1 MKIKIAENTGFCMGV
16 RKAVLDIVDV
26 INKNSETIYVI
37 GPLIH
42 NPQTVSILQS
52 RGIITINSIDN
63 IENKVIAIRTHG
75 IPKESLRLLKQ
86 KASKIINL
94 TCPRVARV
102 QGIVKKY
109 SREGYFAI
117 IIGDDHHAE
126 VESVKSYADAGVI
139 VISNIEDIKKIPD
152 ALKYIVVAQTTFDEC
167 LFEEITQILK
177 RKYNDILIFN
187 TICDSTHKRQ
197 SDVINAVKE
206 GIDTLVV
213 VGGKNSA
220 NTKRLAQIGKNNN
233 IKTFHIESEE
243 ELNDEDFKNS
253 NYVLVTAG
261 ASTPGW
267 IINNV
272 LEKLYSIS
280 NKYKNPLLYFI
291 MHFFE
296 IAIRLNLISSV
307 ASFFMSLLIEKLSGV
322 WSSYKLPFLSA
333 FFIFIMYAVNNYFL
347 KDTLKITN
355 PFKYKLHK
363 NNHFIILTSTIAAI
377 LFSVMITLNIKNYLS
392 LLVYYSILLTGMV
405 YSSSYFKFLINK
417 YTSSL
422 IKTIYSIKSIPADI
436 GWIIVTLFI
445 PVCYAFQDSKLS
457 EIHTGIVLS
466 LIIFLSYLIVSRNL
480 LLDFIGFNGDLII
493 GNVTVPIILGINKAR
508 YLFYILS
515 CMAMISLFYLSIF
528 YNIKFIFFIINIMI
542 NYYLVLKI
550 LNLKYF
556 ISLKYEMLTDMNLV
570 IFILLCLFIIIG

>member
-16 RKAVLDIVDV
+16 RKAVLDIVNV
-26 INKNSETIYVI
+26 INKSSEPIYVL

-52 RGIITINSIDN
+52 RGIVTINSIDD
-63 IENKVIAIRTHG
+63 IENKIIAIRTHG
-75 IPKESLRLLKQ
+75 IPKASLRILKQ
-86 KASKIINL
+86 NASKIINL

-109 SREGYFAI
+109 SREGYFVI

-126 VESVKSYADAGVI
+126 VESVKSYADDGVI
-139 VISNIEDIKKIPD
+139 VISSIDDIKKIPD
-152 ALKYIVVAQTTFDEC
+152 ASKYIVVAQTTFDES
-167 LFEEITQILK
+167 LFEEITKILK
-177 RKYNDILIFN
+177 IKFSNVLIFN

-197 SDVINAVKE
+197 SDVINAIKE

-220 NTKRLAQIGKNNN
+220 NTRRLAQIGKNSN

-243 ELNDEDFKNS
+243 ELHEKDFKNT

-272 LEKLYSIS
+272 LEKLYYIS
-280 NKYKNPLLYFI
+280 NKQENLLLYFVLR
-291 MHFFE
+291 FFE
-296 IAIRLNLISSV
+296 IAVRLNLISSI
-307 ASFFMSLLIEKLSGV
+307 ASFFMSLLIETISGI
-322 WSSYKLPFLSA
+322 WSSYKLPVLSA

-363 NNHFIILTSTIAAI
+363 NNHLIIVTSTLAAI
-377 LFSVMITLNIKNYLS
+377 LLSLIITATIKNYIC
-392 LLVYYSILLTGMV
+392 LLLYYTILLTGII
-405 YSSSYFKFLINK
+405 YSSNQFKYFINK
-417 YTSSL
+417 YAPTF
-422 IKTIYSIKSIPADI
+422 IKTIYSIKSIPANV
-436 GWIIVTLFI
+436 GWITITLLIPTLYASQYINISAMHIDIIILLIV
-445 PVCYAFQDSKLS
+445 
-457 EIHTGIVLS
+457 
-466 LIIFLSYLIVSRNL
+466 FLSYLIISRNL
-480 LLDFIGFNGDLII
+480 LLDLIGFNGDLII
-493 GNVTVPIILGINKAR
+493 GNVTLPIIIGISKAK
-508 YLFYILS
+508 YLLHILS
-515 CMAMISLFYLSIF
+515 FIGMMVLLYISIF
-528 YNIKFIFFIINIMI
+528 YDIKFLLFSINII
-542 NYYLVLKI
+542 FNYFLVLKV

-556 ISLKYEMLTDMNLV
+556 ISLKYEILTDINLI
-570 IFILLCLFIIIG
+570 IFILICLLIIIV

>member
-16 RKAVLDIVDV
+16 RKAVLDIVNV
-26 INKNSETIYVI
+26 INNSNETIYVL

-52 RGIITINSIDN
+52 RGIITINSIND
-63 IENKVIAIRTHG
+63 IENKIIAIRTHG
-75 IPKESLRLLKQ
+75 IPKESLRLLK
-86 KASKIINL
+86 KNASKIINL

-109 SREGYFAI
+109 SREGYYAI
-117 IIGDDHHAE
+117 IIGDNHHAE

-139 VISNIEDIKKIPD
+139 VISSVEDIKKIPD
-152 ALKYIVVAQTTFDEC
+152 GLKYFVVAQTTFDEC
-167 LFEEITQILK
+167 NFEEITEILQ

-197 SDVINAVKE
+197 SDVINAIKD

-220 NTKRLAQIGKNNN
+220 NTKRLAQIGKNSN

-243 ELNDEDFKNS
+243 ELHDEDFKNS

-280 NKYKNPLLYFI
+280 NKYTNHLLYFI
-291 MHFFE
+291 IRFFE
-296 IAIRLNLISSV
+296 IAIRLNIISSI
-307 ASFFMSLLIEKLSGV
+307 ASFFMSLLIEKISGI

-333 FFIFIMYAVNNYFL
+333 LFIFIMYAVNNYFL

-377 LFSVMITLNIKNYLS
+377 LFSVVITLNIKNYLS
-392 LLVYYSILLTGMV
+392 LFLYYSILLTGMI
-405 YSSSYFKFLINK
+405 YSSSYFKSLINK
-417 YTSSL
+417 YMFSL
-422 IKTIYSIKSIPADI
+422 IKTIYSIKAIPADI
-436 GWIIVTLFI
+436 GWIIVTLLI
-445 PVCYAFQDSKLS
+445 PACCAFQDNTLT

-466 LIIFLSYLIVSRNL
+466 LIIFLSYLIISRNL

-493 GNVTVPIILGINKAR
+493 GNVTVPIILGINRAK
-508 YLFYILS
+508 YLFYVLS
-515 CMAMISLFYLSIF
+515 FLAMASVCYLSIF
-528 YNIKFIFFIINIMI
+528 FNVKFIFFIINIII

-556 ISLKYEMLTDMNLV
+556 ISLKYEMLTDINLI
-570 IFILLCLFIIIG
+570 IFILLCLFIIG

>member
-16 RKAVLDIVDV
+16 RKAVLDIVNV
-26 INKNSETIYVI
+26 INKSTETIYVL

-52 RGIITINSIDN
+52 RGIITINSIND
-63 IENKVIAIRTHG
+63 IENKIIAIRTHG
-75 IPKESLRLLKQ
+75 IPKESLWILKQ
-86 KASKIINL
+86 NASKIINL

-126 VESVKSYADAGVI
+126 VESVKSYADDGVI
-139 VISNIEDIKKIPD
+139 VISSVEDIKKIPD
-152 ALKYIVVAQTTFDEC
+152 GLKYIVVAQTTFDEC
-167 LFEEITQILK
+167 LFDEITGILK
-177 RKYNDILIFN
+177 RKYHNILIFN

-197 SDVINAVKE
+197 SDVINAIKE

-220 NTKRLAQIGKNNN
+220 NTQRLAQIGKNSN

-243 ELNDEDFKNS
+243 ELHDEDFKNS

-272 LEKLYSIS
+272 LEKLYAIS
-280 NKYKNPLLYFI
+280 NKNENPFLYFI

-296 IAIRLNLISSV
+296 IAIRLNLISSL
-307 ASFFMSLLIEKLSGV
+307 ASFFMSLLIEKIAGV
-322 WSSYKLPFLSA
+322 WSTYKLPSLSA

-355 PFKYKLHK
+355 PYKYKLHK
-363 NNHFIILTSTIAAI
+363 NNHFIILASTIAAI
-377 LFSVMITLNIKNYLS
+377 FISFIITFTIQNYVY
-392 LLVYYSILLTGMV
+392 LLVYYVILLTGMI

-417 YTSSL
+417 YSPSL
-422 IKTIYSIKSIPADI
+422 IKTIYSIKSIPANI
-436 GWIIVTLFI
+436 GWIIITLFL
-445 PVCYAFQDSKLS
+445 PVLYAFQFINFN
-457 EIHTGIVLS
+457 EIHIGIILS
-466 LIIFLSYLIVSRNL
+466 LIVFLSYLIISRNL

-493 GNVTVPIILGINKAR
+493 GNITLPIIVGLSRAK
-508 YLFYILS
+508 YLFYTS
-515 CMAMISLFYLSIF
+515 SFVAMVSLLYLSIF
-528 YNIKFIFFIINIMI
+528 HNMKFILFTANIIFNHF
-542 NYYLVLKI
+542 LVLKI
-550 LNLKYF
+550 INLKYF
-556 ISLKYEMLTDMNLV
+556 ISLKYEMLTDLNFI
-570 IFILLCLFIIIG
+570 IFIVICVLIII

>member
-1 MKIKIAENTGFCMGV
+1 MKIIIAENTGFCMGV
-16 RKAVLDIVDV
+16 RKAVLDIVNV
-26 INKNSETIYVI
+26 INKSSETIYVL

-42 NPQTVSILQS
+42 NPQTVNILQS
-52 RGIITINSIDN
+52 RGIITINSIND
-63 IENKVIAIRTHG
+63 IENKIIAIRTHG
-75 IPKESLRLLKQ
+75 IPKESLRILKQ
-86 KASKIINL
+86 NASKIINL

-126 VESVKSYADAGVI
+126 VESVKSYADDGVT
-139 VISNIEDIKKIPD
+139 VISSVEDIKKIPD
-152 ALKYIVVAQTTFDEC
+152 GLKYIVVAQTTFDEC
-167 LFEEITQILK
+167 LFEEITEILK
-177 RKYNDILIFN
+177 RKYHNLLIFN

-197 SDVINAVKE
+197 NDVINAIKE

-220 NTKRLAQIGKNNN
+220 NTQRLAQIGKNSN

-243 ELNDEDFKNS
+243 ELHDEDFKNS

-272 LEKLYSIS
+272 LEKLYAIS
-280 NKYKNPLLYFI
+280 NKNENPFLYFI

-296 IAIRLNLISSV
+296 IAIRLNLISSL
-307 ASFFMSLLIEKLSGV
+307 ASFFMSLLIEKIAGV
-322 WSSYKLPFLSA
+322 WSTYKLPFLSA

-363 NNHFIILTSTIAAI
+363 NNHLIILASTITAI
-377 LFSVMITLNIKNYLS
+377 LISVIITFTIHNYVYQF
-392 LLVYYSILLTGMV
+392 VYYVILLIGMI

-417 YTSSL
+417 YSPSL
-422 IKTIYSIKSIPADI
+422 IKTIYSIKSIPANI
-436 GWIIVTLFI
+436 GWIIITLFLPALFVLQFI
-445 PVCYAFQDSKLS
+445 NFNV
-457 EIHTGIVLS
+457 IHAGIIFS
-466 LIIFLSYLIVSRNL
+466 LFIFLSYLIISRNL

-493 GNVTVPIILGINKAR
+493 GNITLPIIVGLSRAK
-508 YLFYILS
+508 YLFYTLS
-515 CMAMISLFYLSIF
+515 FIAMVSLLYLSIF
-528 YNIKFIFFIINIMI
+528 HNIMFI
-542 NYYLVLKI
+542 LFAVNIIFNYFLVLKI
-550 LNLKYF
+550 IKLKYF
-556 ISLKYEMLTDMNLV
+556 ISLKYEMLTDVNFI
-570 IFILLCLFIIIG
+570 IFIVICVLIIM

>member
-26 INKNSETIYVI
+26 INKNNETIYVL

-52 RGIITINSIDN
+52 RGIITINSIND
-63 IENKVIAIRTHG
+63 IENKIIAIRTHG
-75 IPKESLRLLKQ
+75 IPKESLRSLKQ

-126 VESVKSYADAGVI
+126 VESVKSYAEDGVI
-139 VISNIEDIKKIPD
+139 VISTVEDIKKIPD

-167 LFEEITQILK
+167 LFEEITEILK
-177 RKYNDILIFN
+177 SKYNNLLIFN

-197 SDVINAVKE
+197 SDVINAIKE

-220 NTKRLAQIGKNNN
+220 NTQRLAQIGRNSNV
-233 IKTFHIESEE
+233 KTFHIESEE
-243 ELNDEDFKNS
+243 ELLDQDFSNS

-280 NKYKNPLLYFI
+280 NKHQNPFKYFI
-291 MHFFE
+291 MRFFE
-296 IAIRLNLISSV
+296 IAIRLNLISSL
-307 ASFFMSLLIEKLSGV
+307 ASFFMSLLLEKLTGI
-322 WSSYKLPFLSA
+322 WSSYKLPILSA

-377 LFSVMITLNIKNYLS
+377 LISVIITCTIQNYAY
-392 LLVYYSILLTGMV
+392 LLVYYIILLTGII
-405 YSSSYFKFLINK
+405 YSSSHFKYFIHK
-417 YTSSL
+417 YLPSL
-422 IKTIYSIKSIPADI
+422 IKTIYSIKSIPANI
-436 GWIIVTLFI
+436 GWIIITLFLPAI
-445 PVCYAFQDSKLS
+445 YALQFNNYT
-457 EIHTGIVLS
+457 EIHIVNVFCM
-466 LIIFLSYLIVSRNL
+466 IIFLSYLILSRNL

-493 GNVTVPIILGINKAR
+493 GNITLPIIIGINRAK
-508 YLFYILS
+508 YLFYIVSLIAILS
-515 CMAMISLFYLSIF
+515 LLYLSIF
-528 YNIKFIFFIINIMI
+528 YNMKFILFTVNILF
-542 NYYLVLKI
+542 NYLLVLKI

-556 ISLKYEMLTDMNLV
+556 VSLKYEILTDMN
-570 IFILLCLFIIIG
+570 FIIFMLISLLIIC

>member
-16 RKAVLDIVDV
+16 RKAVLDIVNV
-26 INKNSETIYVI
+26 INNSNETIYVL

-52 RGIITINSIDN
+52 RGLITINSIND
-63 IENKVIAIRTHG
+63 IENKIIAIRTHG

-86 KASKIINL
+86 KATKIINL

-109 SREGYFAI
+109 SKEGYFAI
-117 IIGDDHHAE
+117 IIGDNHHAE
-126 VESVKSYADAGVI
+126 VESVKSYADAGSI
-139 VISNIEDIKKIPD
+139 VISSVEDIKKIPD
-152 ALKYIVVAQTTFDEC
+152 GLKYIVVAQTTFDEC
-167 LFEEITQILK
+167 IFEEITEILK
-177 RKYNDILIFN
+177 RKYTDILIFN

-197 SDVINAVKE
+197 NDVINAIKE

-220 NTKRLAQIGKNNN
+220 NTQRLAQIGKNSN

-243 ELNDEDFKNS
+243 ELYDEDFKNS

-280 NKYKNPLLYFI
+280 NKYENPLLYFI
-291 MHFFE
+291 THFFE
-296 IAIRLNLISSV
+296 IAIRLNLISSI
-307 ASFFMSLLIEKLSGV
+307 ASFFMSLLIEKITGI

-347 KDTLKITN
+347 KDTLKIIN

-377 LFSVMITLNIKNYLS
+377 LFSVIITLNIKNYLS
-392 LLVYYSILLTGMV
+392 LFVYYTILLTGMI

-445 PVCYAFQDSKLS
+445 PVFYAFQDKTLN
-457 EIHTGIVLS
+457 EMHTGIVLS

-493 GNVTVPIILGINKAR
+493 GNVTVPIILGINRAK

-515 CMAMISLFYLSIF
+515 FIAMVTLFYLSIF
-528 YNIKFIFFIINIMI
+528 YKVTFIFFIINII
-542 NYYLVLKI
+542 FNYYIVSKI

-556 ISLKYEMLTDMNLV
+556 ISLKYEMLTDINLV
-570 IFILLCLFIIIG
+570 IFILLCLFIIG

>member
-16 RKAVLDIVDV
+16 RKAVLDIVNV
-26 INKNSETIYVI
+26 INKSSETIYVL

-52 RGIITINSIDN
+52 RGIITINSIND
-63 IENKVIAIRTHG
+63 IENKIIAIRTHG
-75 IPKESLRLLKQ
+75 IPKESLRILKQ
-86 KASKIINL
+86 NASKIINL

-126 VESVKSYADAGVI
+126 VESVKSYADDGVI
-139 VISNIEDIKKIPD
+139 VISSVEDIKKIPNG
-152 ALKYIVVAQTTFDEC
+152 LKYIVVAQTTFDEC
-167 LFEEITQILK
+167 LFDEITGILK
-177 RKYNDILIFN
+177 RKYHNILIFN

-197 SDVINAVKE
+197 SDVINAIKE

-220 NTKRLAQIGKNNN
+220 NTQRLAQIGKNSN

-243 ELNDEDFKNS
+243 ELHDEDFKNS

-272 LEKLYSIS
+272 LEKLYAIS
-280 NKYKNPLLYFI
+280 NKHENPLLYFI
-291 MHFFE
+291 MRFFE
-296 IAIRLNLISSV
+296 IAIRLNLISSL
-307 ASFFMSLLIEKLSGV
+307 ASFFMSLLIEKIAGI
-322 WSSYKLPFLSA
+322 WSLYKLPSLSA

-363 NNHFIILTSTIAAI
+363 NNHFIILASTIAAI
-377 LFSVMITLNIKNYLS
+377 FISFIITFTIQNYVY
-392 LLVYYSILLTGMV
+392 LLVYYVILLTGMI

-417 YTSSL
+417 YSPSL
-422 IKTIYSIKSIPADI
+422 IKTIYSIKSIPANI
-436 GWIIVTLFI
+436 GWIIITLFL
-445 PVCYAFQDSKLS
+445 PVLYAFQFINFN
-457 EIHTGIVLS
+457 EIHIGIILS
-466 LIIFLSYLIVSRNL
+466 LIVFLSYLIISRNL

-493 GNVTVPIILGINKAR
+493 GNITLPIIVGLSRAK
-508 YLFYILS
+508 YLFYTS
-515 CMAMISLFYLSIF
+515 SFVAMVSLLYLSIF
-528 YNIKFIFFIINIMI
+528 HNMKFILFTANIIFNHF
-542 NYYLVLKI
+542 LVLKI
-550 LNLKYF
+550 INLKYF
-556 ISLKYEMLTDMNLV
+556 ISLKYEMLTDLNFI
-570 IFILLCLFIIIG
+570 IFIVICVLIII

>member
-26 INKNSETIYVI
+26 INKSSEPIYVI

-52 RGIITINSIDN
+52 RGIITIDSIND
-63 IENKVIAIRTHG
+63 IQNKIIAIRTHG

-86 KASKIINL
+86 NASKIINL

-117 IIGDDHHAE
+117 IIGDNHHAE

-139 VISNIEDIKKIPD
+139 VISSVEDIKKIPD
-152 ALKYIVVAQTTFDEC
+152 GLKYIVVAQTTFDEC
-167 LFEEITQILK
+167 LFEEITDILK

-220 NTKRLAQIGKNNN
+220 NTQRLAQIGKNSN

-280 NKYKNPLLYFI
+280 NKYENPLLYFI
-291 MHFFE
+291 THFFE
-296 IAIRLNLISSV
+296 IAIRLNLISSI
-307 ASFFMSLLIEKLSGV
+307 ASFFMSLLIEKITGI

-347 KDTLKITN
+347 KDTLKIIN

-377 LFSVMITLNIKNYLS
+377 LFSVIITLNIKNYLS
-392 LLVYYSILLTGMV
+392 LFVYYTILLTGMI
-405 YSSSYFKFLINK
+405 YSSNYFKSLINK
-417 YTSSL
+417 YTPSL
-422 IKTIYSIKSIPADI
+422 IKTLYSIKSIPANI

-445 PVCYAFQDSKLS
+445 PACYAFQDTTLS

-466 LIIFLSYLIVSRNL
+466 LIIFLSYLIISRNL

-493 GNVTVPIILGINKAR
+493 GNVTVPIILGINRAK
-508 YLFYILS
+508 YLFYIFS
-515 CMAMISLFYLSIF
+515 FIAMVAILYVSIF
-528 YNIKFIFFIINIMI
+528 YNIKFIFFILNIII
-542 NYYLVLKI
+542 NYYLILKI
-550 LNLKYF
+550 SNLKYF
-556 ISLKYEMLTDMNLV
+556 ISLKYEMLTDMNLI
-570 IFILLCLFIIIG
+570 IFILLSLIIIF

>member
-26 INKNSETIYVI
+26 INKSSEPIYVI

-52 RGIITINSIDN
+52 RGIITIDSIND
-63 IENKVIAIRTHG
+63 IQNKIIAIRTHG

-86 KASKIINL
+86 NASKIINL

-117 IIGDDHHAE
+117 IIGDNHHAE

-139 VISNIEDIKKIPD
+139 VISSVEDIKKIPD
-152 ALKYIVVAQTTFDEC
+152 GLKYIVVAQTTFDEC
-167 LFEEITQILK
+167 LFEEITDILK

-220 NTKRLAQIGKNNN
+220 NTQRLAQIGKNSN

-280 NKYKNPLLYFI
+280 NKYENPLLYFI

-296 IAIRLNLISSV
+296 IAIRLNIISSI
-307 ASFFMSLLIEKLSGV
+307 ASFFMSLLIEKISGI

-363 NNHFIILTSTIAAI
+363 NNHFIILASTVAVI
-377 LFSVMITLNIKNYLS
+377 LFSIIITFNIQNYLS
-392 LLVYYSILLTGMV
+392 LLVYYTILLTGMI
-405 YSSSYFKFLINK
+405 YSSNYFKSLINK
-417 YTSSL
+417 YTPSL
-422 IKTIYSIKSIPADI
+422 IKTLYSIKSIPANI

-445 PVCYAFQDSKLS
+445 PACYAFQDTTLS

-466 LIIFLSYLIVSRNL
+466 LIIFLSYLIISRNL

-493 GNVTVPIILGINKAR
+493 GNVTVPIILGINRAK
-508 YLFYILS
+508 YLFYIFS
-515 CMAMISLFYLSIF
+515 FIAMATVLYVSIF
-528 YNIKFIFFIINIMI
+528 YNINFIFFILNIIINH
-542 NYYLVLKI
+542 YLILKI
-550 LNLKYF
+550 SNLKYF
-556 ISLKYEMLTDMNLV
+556 ISLKYEMLTDMNLI
-570 IFILLCLFIIIG
+570 IFILLSLIIIF